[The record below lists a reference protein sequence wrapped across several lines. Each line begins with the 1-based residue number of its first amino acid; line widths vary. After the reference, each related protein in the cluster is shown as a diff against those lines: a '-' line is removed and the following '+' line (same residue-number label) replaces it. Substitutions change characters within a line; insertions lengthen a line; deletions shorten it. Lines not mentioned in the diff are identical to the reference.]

1 MAAPYHDL
9 YENHF
14 PNIRCSRPTF
24 LAFLNYSVTATAGSP
39 NAALRKLSLDLGTAA
54 TALTG
59 SVTTREGQDGTGQT
73 LTRSKKDVLRAMRV
87 FVQDT
92 HAVSLVPAY
101 RQQPAKLK
109 ELLPQG
115 LMHLTDANATDL
127 PVRFEAFAQA
137 LTAHKADFADATLGA
152 TATGLLAELTAATT
166 AKDAGLKV
174 AKETI
179 GSIGGQWGRACELLW
194 QTHCTALG
202 AFWDQPGQAELYFN
216 YGLLP
221 NRNPGRDKVAKAT
234 DAAA

>member
-14 PNIRCSRPTF
+14 ANIRCSRATF
-24 LAFLNYSVTATAGSP
+24 LAFLNYTATATAGSP
-39 NAALRKLSLDLGTAA
+39 VPALKKLSADLQAAA
-54 TALTG
+54 TALG
-59 SVTTREGQDGTGQT
+59 GAVVTREGQGATGQA

-92 HAVSLVPAY
+92 HAVQLVPAY
-101 RQQPAKLK
+101 RQQPGKLK

-137 LTAHKADFADATLGA
+137 LTAHAADLGA
-152 TATGLLAELTAATT
+152 APGTTAAGLLAELTAASA

-179 GSIGGQWGRACELLW
+179 GSIGGQWAQATQLLW

-202 AFWDQPGQAELYFN
+202 ALWEHPEQAYLYFN

-221 NRNPGRDKVAKAT
+221 NRNPGRDKAAKVPAAT
-234 DAAA
+234 A